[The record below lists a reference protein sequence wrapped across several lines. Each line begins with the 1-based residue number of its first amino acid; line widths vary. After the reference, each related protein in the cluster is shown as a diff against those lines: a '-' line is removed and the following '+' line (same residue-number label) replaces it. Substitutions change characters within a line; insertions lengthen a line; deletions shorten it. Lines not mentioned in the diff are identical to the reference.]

1 MIGGGRRSGRK
12 RTINPTYAWA
22 DIDCNADS
30 MIKSGRNCWHTAY
43 LLDGAHLQKHT
54 IKANYREGRKKLGT
68 QWWQM
73 VEPKVT
79 PSCR

>member
-1 MIGGGRRSGRK
+1 
-12 RTINPTYAWA
+12 
-22 DIDCNADS
+22 

-54 IKANYREGRKKLGT
+54 IKANYRDGRKKLGT